1 MATAM
6 QTALNRTAGLSRK
19 SDKERERRL
28 RLAHANKSRGQASSA
43 RDEADPPKTEQ
54 D

>member
-1 MATAM
+1 MATAI
-6 QTALNRTAGLSRK
+6 QSAINKAAGLSGK

-28 RLAHANKSRGQASSA
+28 RLAHENKNRGQAGSA